1 MTILNAIIKSDFLD
15 VQVSN
20 FPFESRFEYDLCFV
34 VFQNGLLY
42 HLLTNMS
49 VWKWHIEWDHATAV
63 FQKFAMLT
71 VQSLVLCPNNC
82 PKPMAMSSHI
92 LEVEYDHLGD
102 KLLIFQR
109 VHSCFHDFQVC
120 FRNGGWIR
128 KENIIWMKRSTCG
141 ALVRKHLDS
150 YVQPPSTAD

>member
-49 VWKWHIEWDHATAV
+49 V
-63 FQKFAMLT
+63 
-71 VQSLVLCPNNC
+71 
-82 PKPMAMSSHI
+82 
-92 LEVEYDHLGD
+92 
-102 KLLIFQR
+102 
-109 VHSCFHDFQVC
+109 
-120 FRNGGWIR
+120 
-128 KENIIWMKRSTCG
+128 
-141 ALVRKHLDS
+141 
-150 YVQPPSTAD
+150 